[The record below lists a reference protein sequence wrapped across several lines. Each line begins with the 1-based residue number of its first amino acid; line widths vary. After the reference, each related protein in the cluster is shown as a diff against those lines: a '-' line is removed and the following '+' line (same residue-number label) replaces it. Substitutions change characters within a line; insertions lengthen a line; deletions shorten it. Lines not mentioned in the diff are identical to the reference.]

1 MATTF
6 SRYLKPSK
14 SEAWGSASTGKL
26 PSGIFAIHLT
36 YPDLG
41 YVSDPDNWQSGVNTS
56 NWKHGLTVLVRTPL
70 AAASSTIAEA
80 QNVVPVDLKAAAI
93 ANPALNFDLGSENAT
108 RMIAAKINSRKIKQV
123 GTTGLT
129 RFLRAT
135 YVRQSL
141 PHKYQILG
149 ATFLSTG
156 GGGVQN
162 ILLEIATR
170 SHHGFPS
177 EMLNDFVL
185 RVENASSTKNVSN
198 ADYANVPL
206 KHRRR
211 GGATINALVE
221 CQLPVGT
228 VNGSPGVG
236 DVLNNTFTLV
246 GETPK
251 HTIALAWELDEPSSD
266 NGYWG
271 EQNGGPVIQGMG
283 SIGVHRLVAKPMDGG
298 NRGIPS
304 LQYQTRNGKKTDT
317 LNGSVAMKVGFNRF
331 SIEGLNSCNL
341 PDLPPPDFHSIYPT
355 IRGITTIHP
364 DAETQAVSNNRL
376 LIQPLEYGTEF
387 TIAGDENEQSI
398 AFDTGQSTAFTDF
411 TATAEQAYVPTGAN
425 GVHIK
430 NYNPNSATRFRE
442 MVGVAGGTD
451 VYAREFMTTMTV
463 NEERVVGIR
472 ISNEEKVFESMN
484 VIDDVG
490 NQFVLEGGSPFG
502 TVIRDFKINNA
513 RKDPTTGDMHIG
525 PSSASGDVEPNL
537 RIQLPKQEEIP
548 GGIFVR
554 SGHDRV
560 QAWSNLSWGM
570 GGLSPPKPE
579 KAGVLE
585 AHGEPSSYDTNDRSL
600 IFHCQRILGN
610 QVEYVNQLDAKDEAA
625 NTNWRNEGKGGHT
638 RIFAAHRAS
647 DHVERGSLLK
657 QTNNGVETG
666 NLFPHHRIRFGRYGH
681 TFVSPTI
688 HRGTPQSLRRQLHRS
703 HGAAYSLMFEA
714 ETEYKHHGFGNGDPT
729 GNTSSVFQ
737 LDTIDVKNASPN
749 YSTGSFASDGLP
761 LDELKGKRHFKS
773 DSKYTSAT
781 HRSIPDFLFAPGQT
795 HTNVEGTPEF
805 VSFAEGAI
813 DGSIGTGSATKLN
826 LQGSTLSVRNRFN
839 TASEVMINGFF
850 LNNYMG
856 VGGRPE
862 PIKVVGKD
870 AFNNWFLRGYH
881 EGVIRPR
888 VATEL
893 ATVPP
898 LISHDPELLNANSD
912 DADKRDMGL
921 AKASDTTSG
930 GTPDAFLCN
939 WLAEFSHPILYGTS
953 REFFMTF
960 RYREAGMPRSVNYPS
975 TNGLFLRN
983 YSNPTTDGQAEK
995 ALPFERLYVA
1005 QWLQNYGYNALN
1017 SGGHGNIEGL
1027 RAWNAMVMG
1036 HTTRREARGTIQLY
1050 NQNGAERHSRGEGI
1064 GDSLNPTSRI
1074 RVVKGIDIDADSED
1088 LNRQFYTPDR
1098 YFGIDVSRR
1107 LPVRAWGIRTATD
1120 FQQVFAG
1127 DPTEAQN
1134 ANAITTVSARFDG
1147 GPHDSSMYY
1156 PQWITNLNDTSLDS
1170 SIGDSTAIPYAT
1182 VPVGFVANDFT
1193 TEAHPFERNIR
1204 QSNSPIKE
1212 QDEQIGIGRSIGIT
1226 KNGMLAH
1233 DAMAAG
1239 AWDYELNDQRP
1250 TSLPVSQPVLWLK
1263 ADALDLED
1271 GQSVS
1276 TWVDS
1281 SENKW
1286 EFTQGTASAQPT
1298 FVKRSSAV
1306 NNMPVISCD
1315 GGDFLD
1321 MSSFQA
1327 SLNTKEMTLFAV
1339 AFPDSDNNAAQGV
1352 IESFSNSP
1360 KTRSGYSLW
1369 ARMDM
1374 NNLWR
1379 FQGGADTTYTGVNS
1393 VDNGAEGGVADIIT
1407 GKIYGGNGAGGTST
1421 FEIYQNGKLDNT
1433 TTGPFWMATADPI
1446 GIAHVGSFKL
1456 TGKIAEV
1463 IQYDRKL
1470 TAAEQYEVEA
1480 YLSRKYGIPISTSAS
1495 SSHTGIVHAVDTI
1508 PINKGSDPWID
1519 LVQRSG
1525 SPSYPQQDSAG
1536 AVEVSPL
1543 TYRYGASGSF
1553 YHLRGNALKGNIHAV
1568 NESKGRFAYPPGGFH
1583 EAEITG
1589 NAISRITPDLM
1600 TEISDVR
1607 QIQSRT
1613 EPRLGLVMEVE
1624 SERNSNDNVDYS
1636 VVGTRAVSLHTDKML
1651 GYQFPV
1657 LPSHMINTHYANQG
1671 FTVNGVGSA
1680 STLPD
1685 YTKKPTWSPDSNAS
1699 KGAILGGDFANDTT
1713 RSDFKTHALDHWAV
1727 RGVADLP
1734 AWGGV
1739 YILRKTYLNRS
1750 EDSENLRTE
1759 VDGNTGKATPSH
1771 PTRKYVDYIVRP
1783 VRPLKLFGFA
1793 SDLVQDGWTMGAR
1806 CSIPLAGYNH
1816 QPFHRDKRY
1825 GIFEMNASRNTNAVE
1840 PITSATSAF
1849 TIDYPDA
1856 NDFDVVWHLIPT
1868 ANTLQHFKSD
1878 AHRYDDDGNFN
1889 PDIEARYSQTSHPG
1903 GGEPIY
1909 QSETNYAV
1917 QNGVMGDHSIH
1928 QKVATIKQPDNSL
1941 NLYPKVEVLSNI
1953 GGNVYGVD
1961 NGLALP
1967 SSGYLIALGLRGRLK
1982 YTRSENKIT
1991 LDFSSLDRIYTQ
2003 DTVGNW
2009 VEQTNY
2015 VGLTLYYSD
2024 VPKKGHGITSGLVAD
2039 WKTMTLN
2046 DVRSNPNAMQAV
2058 SPSFVDNAVIAMQ
2071 LQSQAWYKYN
2081 QATDTVAKTA
2091 LNYRGLLHYEPSDF
2105 VMVSQAPFKIAD
2117 GNSQG
2122 VVSSLFG
2129 NENDIYV
2136 DSEKLSENYFPPYL
2150 IDSNNIRWRISEIIN
2165 DKGRNVMVFKE
2176 MSEKSLSDSGMTIGE
2191 AIVGQFGYIGVRTT
2205 DAALHLLNDAGG
2217 SKTGVS
2223 ITPSEEFTKNTRD
2236 VEGYLNAHPMLRQ
2249 INDHSLK
2256 YIARDTRG
2264 LNTMEV
2270 LRNLSQLD
2278 GRQIMSEKN
2287 GTILFSGEVFK
2298 DRGLR
2303 IGNQNG
2309 MDKIHVSKLFDSPN
2323 EIVIV
2328 GDVIAGNEIVFI
2340 RVADAEKIRQA
2351 AANGAQDEGLVK
2363 TLRQEIPGIKTV
2375 AAARKLAKTLL
2386 ARAENGAP
2394 MISIKG
2400 MMNATSVLAGDIV
2413 DVNLP
2418 TQGVVGKFAVF
2429 EAKHN
2434 YQSLR
2439 SDFVIGQYEKGI
2451 EGLLSDVKTNTIDVS
2466 GISQSA
2472 GDKDIQ
2478 NNITMSA
2485 AFNVITVHRVRV
2497 RNVNETGFIIG
2508 ARHKNGLGKIGV
2520 RDGNKRGFPIGMS
2533 KSRNYVV
2540 K

>member
-26 PSGIFAIHLT
+26 PSGILAIHLT
-36 YPDLG
+36 YPDLT
-41 YVSDPDNWQSGVNTS
+41 YLLPPNNWQSGVNTT
-56 NWKHGLTVLVRTPL
+56 NWKEGLTVLVRTPL

-93 ANPALNFDLGSENAT
+93 ANPSLNFDLGSENAT
-108 RMIAAKINSRKIKQV
+108 RMIAAKINSRRIQQV
-123 GTTGLT
+123 GTSGATG
-129 RFLRAT
+129 FLRAT

-156 GGGVQN
+156 GGGEEN

-185 RVENASSTKNVSN
+185 RVENASSTKNVTN

-211 GGATINALVE
+211 GAASYNALVE
-221 CQLPVGT
+221 CELPSGT
-228 VNGSPGVG
+228 VNGSPTVG
-236 DVLNNTFTLV
+236 DALNNTFTLV

-251 HTIALAWELDEPSSD
+251 HTIALAWELDEPNTD

-304 LQYQTRNGKKTDT
+304 LQYQTKSGKRAEKNGLTE
-317 LNGSVAMKVGFNRF
+317 LVGYNRF

-341 PDLPPPDFHSIYPT
+341 PELPPPDFHSIYPT

-376 LIQPLEYGTEF
+376 LIQSLEYGTEF
-387 TIAGDENEQSI
+387 TIAGDEGEQTI
-398 AFDTGQSTAFTDF
+398 AFDTGQSNTSTDF
-411 TATAEQAYVPTGAN
+411 TATVEQAYVPTGAN

-430 NYNPNSATRFRE
+430 NYNPHNATRFRE

-463 NEERVVGIR
+463 NEERVGLH

-484 VIDDVG
+484 VIDDLG

-502 TVIRDFKINNA
+502 TVIRDFKINNV
-513 RKDPTTGDMHIG
+513 RKNPTTAEMHVG

-610 QVEYVNQLDAKDEAA
+610 QVNEVNGLNGKNYQ
-625 NTNWRNEGKGGHT
+625 GKGGHT

-666 NLFPHHRIRFGRYGH
+666 NLFPHDRIRFGRYGH
-681 TFVSPTI
+681 TFVSPTT

-737 LDTIDVKNASPN
+737 LDSIDVKNSGSN

-813 DGSIGTGSATKLN
+813 DGSIPTGSATKLN
-826 LQGSTLSVRNRFN
+826 LQGSTFSVRNRFN

-856 VGGRPE
+856 IGGRPE

-912 DADKRDMGL
+912 DTDKRDMGL
-921 AKASDTTSG
+921 AKAENTTSG

-983 YSNPTTDGQAEK
+983 YSNQTIDGQAEK
-995 ALPFERLYVA
+995 ALPFERLYIA

-1017 SGGHGNIEGL
+1017 SGGHGNVEGL

-1036 HTTRREARGTIQLY
+1036 HTTLREARGTIQLY
-1050 NQNGAERHSRGEGI
+1050 NQNGTERHSRGEGI
-1064 GDSLNPTSRI
+1064 GDSLNPNSRI

-1098 YFGIDVSRR
+1098 YFGINISRR

-1120 FQQVFAG
+1120 FQQFFAG
-1127 DPTEAQN
+1127 DSTEIQN
-1134 ANAITTVSARFDG
+1134 TNAINTVPARFDG

-1156 PQWITNLNDTSLDS
+1156 PHWLANTQDTTLDN
-1170 SIGDSTAIPYAT
+1170 SIDAANAIPYAT

-1193 TEAHPFERNIR
+1193 TEAHPFERNTR

-1250 TSLPVSQPVLWLK
+1250 TSLPVSKPVLWLK

-1298 FVKRSSAV
+1298 FIKRDPVV
-1306 NNMPVISCD
+1306 NNHPVIDCD
-1315 GGDFLD
+1315 GSDYLQIDF
-1321 MSSFQA
+1321 QEK
-1327 SLNTKEMTLFAV
+1327 LNPIEMTLFTV
-1339 AFPDSDNNAAQGV
+1339 AYVDSDDGGIHGIV
-1352 IESFSNSP
+1352 ESRSGSP
-1360 KTRSGYSLW
+1360 VTRSGFNLY
-1369 ARMDM
+1369 ARMDSGNSYQFWM
-1374 NNLWR
+1374 GSNTGWI
-1379 FQGGADTTYTGVNS
+1379 TTSTATNS
-1393 VDNGAEGGVADIIT
+1393 AEGQVADILT
-1407 GKIYGGNGAGGTST
+1407 GKIYGGDGVGSAATIELYENGQGPYS
-1421 FEIYQNGKLDNT
+1421 
-1433 TTGPFWMATADPI
+1433 TTGPFWRSTGSTYM
-1446 GIAHVGSFKL
+1446 VGRVPNSFYL
-1456 TGKIAEV
+1456 NGKIAEV

-1525 SPSYPQQDSAG
+1525 SLSYPQQDSAG
-1536 AVEVSPL
+1536 AIEVSSS
-1543 TYRYGASGSF
+1543 TSRYGASSPF
-1553 YHLRGNALKGNIHAV
+1553 YHLRGNAFKTNIHAV
-1568 NESKGRFAYPPGGFH
+1568 NEAKGRFAYPPGGFH
-1583 EAEITG
+1583 EAEISS

-1624 SERNSNDNVDYS
+1624 SERKSNNSVDYS

-1685 YTKKPTWSPDSNAS
+1685 FNKKPTWSPDSNAS
-1699 KGAILGGDFANDTT
+1699 KGAILGGDFATDTT

-1750 EDSENLRTE
+1750 EDSDNLRTE

-1825 GIFEMNASRNTNAVE
+1825 GIFEMNVSRNNNQVE

-1878 AHRYDDDGNFN
+1878 AHRYDDEGNFN
-1889 PDIEARYSQTSHPG
+1889 PDIEARYSQTSHSG
-1903 GGEPIY
+1903 GGEPVY

-1917 QNGVMGDHSIH
+1917 QNGIMGDHSIH
-1928 QKVATIKQPDNSL
+1928 QKVATVKQPNNSL
-1941 NLYPKVEVLSNI
+1941 SIYPKVKVLSNI

-1967 SSGYLIALGLRGRLK
+1967 LSGYLIALGLRGRLK
-1982 YTRSENKIT
+1982 YTRSENNIT
-1991 LDFSSLDRIYTQ
+1991 FDFGSLDKIYTQ
-2003 DTVGNW
+2003 DSSGNW
-2009 VEQTNY
+2009 IEQTNY
-2015 VGLTLYYSD
+2015 IGLTLYYSD
-2024 VPKKGHGITSGLVAD
+2024 VPLKGHGITLGLVAD
-2039 WKTMTLN
+2039 WKTKTFN
-2046 DVRSNPNAMQAV
+2046 DVRSNPNVMQAV

-2071 LQSQAWYKYN
+2071 LQSQAWYKYDS
-2081 QATDTVAKTA
+2081 TSDTVAKTA
-2091 LNYRGLLHYEPSDF
+2091 LSYRGLMHYEPSDF
-2105 VMVSQAPFKIAD
+2105 VMASQAPFKIFD
-2117 GNSQG
+2117 GSSQG
-2122 VVSSLFG
+2122 VVTSLFG

-2150 IDSNNIRWRISEIIN
+2150 FDSNNIRWRIAEIIN

-2176 MSEKSLSDSGMTIGE
+2176 MSEKSLSDSGMTVGE

-2217 SKTGVS
+2217 SNTGVS

-2303 IGNQNG
+2303 LGNQNG
-2309 MDKIHVSKLFDSPN
+2309 MDSIHVSKLFDSPN

-2328 GDVIAGNEIVFI
+2328 GDVIAGNEIVFV

-2363 TLRQEIPGIKTV
+2363 TLRQQIPGIKSV

-2394 MISIKG
+2394 MITIKG

-2413 DVNLP
+2413 DVNFP
-2418 TQGVVGKFAVF
+2418 NQGVVGKFAVF

-2439 SDFVIGQYEKGI
+2439 SDFVIGQYEKGL

-2485 AFNVITVHRVRV
+2485 SFNVITVHRVRV